1 MMFIRS
7 PLQFY
12 VLRLLLGAAEAG
24 FWPTAVYFLSSWFPT
39 AYRGKAVGR
48 FYCFGGVASIVMGAA
63 SGLLLNLDGLAG
75 LRGWQ
80 WLFLAEGL
88 PAALVGLAVLLFLPD
103 SPATARWLT
112 PLQRDWITSE
122 LAAEN
127 ARHGSRTDHH
137 VLRALR
143 DPMVLKLA
151 LIGCL
156 TIGCYVGFLLIAP
169 QVLMIATGLDAA
181 HVGYI
186 VSGSG
191 VLAVLGML
199 ASGWHSDRQGQRF
212 SHLLGS
218 CVIVAACFA
227 VMAVAKTPAMMLT
240 GYFALS
246 FFWPAVT
253 LSTCL
258 VLTEVV
264 PTRMVAVAMAA
275 VNTLSQLGA
284 FAVPPLW
291 GMSKDA
297 TGSYI
302 PGMALVPLAFLIAA
316 LLGLMLRR
324 QVQAKGLGLRPA
336 LA

>member
-1 MMFIRS
+1 
-7 PLQFY
+7 
-12 VLRLLLGAAEAG
+12 
-24 FWPTAVYFLSSWFPT
+24 
-39 AYRGKAVGR
+39 
-48 FYCFGGVASIVMGAA
+48 
-63 SGLLLNLDGLAG
+63 
-75 LRGWQ
+75 
-80 WLFLAEGL
+80 
-88 PAALVGLAVLLFLPD
+88 
-103 SPATARWLT
+103 
-112 PLQRDWITSE
+112 
-122 LAAEN
+122 
-127 ARHGSRTDHH
+127 
-137 VLRALR
+137 
-143 DPMVLKLA
+143 
-151 LIGCL
+151 
-156 TIGCYVGFLLIAP
+156 
-169 QVLMIATGLDAA
+169 
-181 HVGYI
+181 
-186 VSGSG
+186 
-191 VLAVLGML
+191 ML

-240 GYFALS
+240 GYLALS

-316 LLGLMLRR
+316 LLGYLLRR
-324 QVQAKGLGLRPA
+324 QVHARGLGFTPA